1 MAKFQL
7 LHQRAFGLEIVERH
21 PTTSEVVAVRCLFCV
36 HLGREPAPENAV
48 RKRRRTMQVWTKF
61 APQNYRSH
69 HDGQHAEQWMRYQ
82 ACSSAEKDTFF
93 GAQMKN
99 PGSRSGGKA
108 TETSSNEQRPTGR
121 PREEGSGV
129 PIQWSNNMTRHL
141 VKLRYPGLYSACFLC
156 AETNH
161 YSLNISP
168 FNSCLFLSDCK
179 RSVPGL
185 ETYRTAPQS
194 TVAGCSSHQHSQ
206 ASLPSW
212 WTRSSARP
220 RYRGAHLSGE
230 VSFLFGLT
238 ILM

>member
-69 HDGQHAEQWMRYQ
+69 HDGQHAEQWTRYQ
-82 ACSSAEKDTFF
+82 ARSSAEKDAFF

-141 VKLRYPGLYSACFLC
+141 VKLRLQTFGTWFGDVQ
-156 AETNH
+156 N
-161 YSLNISP
+161 
-168 FNSCLFLSDCK
+168 
-179 RSVPGL
+179 
-185 ETYRTAPQS
+185 
-194 TVAGCSSHQHSQ
+194 
-206 ASLPSW
+206 
-212 WTRSSARP
+212 SSAVH
-220 RYRGAHLSGE
+220 GGWMLVASALSSE
-230 VSFLFGLT
+230 FGIVVDAEQCQT
-238 ILM
+238 KVQRC